1 MVNIYDTAN
10 QLANDLR
17 ETQQFLAL
25 KEAMDAVKAD
35 EDSLALF
42 KELDAAQME
51 IMEAQQTGKELTEE
65 QQDDFKSLNE
75 RVSQNT
81 TLQSI
86 LLAEQAVYTLL
97 NDVQKNI
104 GQPLSEAYE
113 DLRKA

>member
-25 KEAMDAVKAD
+25 KEAMDTVKAD

-51 IMEAQQTGKELTEE
+51 IMEAQQTGKDLTEE
-65 QQDDFKSLNE
+65 QQDHFKSLNE

-81 TLQSI
+81 TLQNM

>member
-25 KEAMDAVKAD
+25 KEDMDAVKAD

-75 RVSQNT
+75 RVSQNI
-81 TLQSI
+81 TLQSM

>member
-81 TLQSI
+81 TLQSM

>member
-1 MVNIYDTAN
+1 MVNIYDAAN

-35 EDSLALF
+35 EGSLALF

-65 QQDDFKSLNE
+65 QQGHFKSLNE

-81 TLQSI
+81 TLQSM

>member
-1 MVNIYDTAN
+1 MVNIYDIAN

-81 TLQSI
+81 TLQSM

>member
-10 QLANDLR
+10 QLANYLR

-81 TLQSI
+81 TLQSM

>member
-81 TLQSI
+81 TLQSM

-113 DLRKA
+113 YLRKA

>member
-17 ETQQFLAL
+17 ETQQFTAL
-25 KEAMDAVKAD
+25 KEAMEAVKAD
-35 EDSLALF
+35 PDSLALF

-51 IMEAQQTGKELTEE
+51 IMEAQSTGKELTQE
-65 QQDDFKSLNE
+65 QQDHFASLNS
-75 RVSQNT
+75 RVGQNK
-81 TLQSI
+81 TLQNM

>member
-35 EDSLALF
+35 ADSLALF

-65 QQDDFKSLNE
+65 QQGHFKSLNE

-81 TLQSI
+81 TLQSM

>member
-51 IMEAQQTGKELTEE
+51 IMEAQQTGKDLTEE
-65 QQDDFKSLNE
+65 QQDHFKSLN
-75 RVSQNT
+75 
-81 TLQSI
+81 
-86 LLAEQAVYTLL
+86 
-97 NDVQKNI
+97 
-104 GQPLSEAYE
+104 
-113 DLRKA
+113 

>member
-65 QQDDFKSLNE
+65 QQDDFKSLKE

-81 TLQSI
+81 TLQSM